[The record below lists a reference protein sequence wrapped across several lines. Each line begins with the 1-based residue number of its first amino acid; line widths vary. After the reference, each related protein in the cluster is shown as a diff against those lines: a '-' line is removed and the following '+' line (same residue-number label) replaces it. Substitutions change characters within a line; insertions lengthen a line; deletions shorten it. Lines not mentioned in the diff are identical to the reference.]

1 MKSQSNKMK
10 QNSTSQRTAF
20 ILLTVLF
27 FLWGFITVLVDSL
40 IPRLKELFTLSYFQA
55 GMVQF
60 AFFGAFFLLSIPAS
74 FILSKTGYKR
84 GIILGLF
91 TMAFGCLLFYPAA
104 SFREFGIFMLAYF
117 ILAGGITILQVAANP
132 YVAVLGSEDGASSRL
147 NLSQAFNSLGTAIA
161 PVIGAAFIL
170 SDTIKSKTEIA
181 ELTDTARETYLLSE
195 AAAVQTPFLYLA
207 GFIILIGIFFFF
219 IQLPKVISDT
229 STGTYAD
236 AFKQKN
242 LMLGVL
248 GIFFYVGAEVAI
260 GSYLVN
266 YFLDMNLA
274 TMIKENT
281 FMTSIA
287 ERILNSG
294 ITEND
299 SKAIVGVFVT
309 FYWSGAMIGRFI
321 GSYLT
326 KVIRPGRVLQIFAT
340 IAILLI
346 ILSINTTGFVSMWSI
361 LAVGLFNSIMFPT
374 IFTLAID
381 GIGGLKPKGS
391 GLLCTAIV
399 GGAVIPP
406 LYGLTTDMIGFKMA
420 LILVIFCY
428 AYIMWYGFKNARKP
442 ISI

>member
-1 MKSQSNKMK
+1 MNQQKSYQS
-10 QNSTSQRTAF
+10 SF
-20 ILLTVLF
+20 ILLTTLF

-40 IPRLKELFTLSYFQA
+40 IPRLRELFTLTYFQA

-60 AFFGAFFLLSIPAS
+60 AFFGAYFLLSIPAS
-74 FILSKTGYKR
+74 YILSKIGYKR

-91 TMAFGCLLFYPAA
+91 TMALGCLLFYPAA
-104 SFREFGIFMLAYF
+104 SYRVFGVFMFAYF
-117 ILAGGITILQVAANP
+117 ILAGGMTILQVAANP
-132 YVAVLGSEDGASSRL
+132 YVAVLGSEEGASSRL

-161 PVIGAAFIL
+161 PAVGALFIL
-170 SDTIKSKTEIA
+170 SDKIKSKEEIA
-181 ELTDTARETYLLSE
+181 ALTETAKNTYLANE
-195 AAAVQTPFLYLA
+195 ASAVQKPFIGLA
-207 GFIILIGIFFFF
+207 IFILLIAGIFFFAK
-219 IQLPKVISDT
+219 LPKLISEA
-229 STGTYAD
+229 STGTYAE

-242 LMLGVL
+242 LMLGVF

-266 YFLDMNLA
+266 YFLDMNLVEV
-274 TMIKENT
+274 IKENAL
-281 FMTSIA
+281 MKSIA
-287 ERILNSG
+287 ESILNSG
-294 ITEND
+294 LTEND

-326 KVIRPGRVLQIFAT
+326 KVMKPGKVLGIFAT

-346 ILSINTTGFVSMWSI
+346 LISISTSGLVSMWSI

-381 GIGGLKPKGS
+381 GIGKLKPKGS

-399 GGAVIPP
+399 GGAIIPP
-406 LYGLTTDMIGFKMA
+406 LYGKLTDGVGFKTA
-420 LILVIFCY
+420 LFLVILCY
-428 AYIMWYGFKNARKP
+428 SYILWFGYKNSKKA
-442 ISI
+442 I